1 MPICWFKSKFL
12 SWFSKFTFF
21 NNSHL
26 NSWKRTVKGQNG
38 RPNVAEIAKR
48 ILAQLPVSAQ
58 SYSYSTYLDLGV
70 FSYDDKSISV
80 LERPKNCGENPITF
94 FSRDSG
100 RLVFRITPS
109 VQESPRGIVAFI
121 IHPYEPFII
130 SVHRT
135 RGQDYTINF
144 HLRNQNSIYKY
155 SAKNTS
161 EIWFCIVF

>member
-1 MPICWFKSKFL
+1 MLIQQQFVCQFTSSKVSIWNIFKTTLKLNF
-12 SWFSKFTFF
+12 
-21 NNSHL
+21 L

-38 RPNVAEIAKR
+38 QPNVAEIAKR

-58 SYSYSTYLDLGV
+58 SYSYSAYLDLGV

-80 LERPKNCGENPITF
+80 LERPKNCGENPIAF

-109 VQESPRGIVAFI
+109 IQESPRGIVAFI

-144 HLRNQNSIYKY
+144 HLRNQNSIYKF

-161 EIWFCIVF
+161 EI